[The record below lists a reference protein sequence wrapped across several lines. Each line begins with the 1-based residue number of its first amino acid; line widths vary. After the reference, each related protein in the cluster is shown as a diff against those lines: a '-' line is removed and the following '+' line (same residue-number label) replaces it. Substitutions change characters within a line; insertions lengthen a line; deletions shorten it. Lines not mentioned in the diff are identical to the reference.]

1 MMFPPSLFRLH
12 IQPQERRIGLW
23 VPLVV
28 VWPFAALLALFVAPF
43 ILIGVALLW
52 PSGRGRPLLLAGP
65 RIFGIVCGLR
75 GLSVSVEGPSQRV
88 FVSFS

>member
-1 MMFPPSLFRLH
+1 MMFPPSLFRLGVQTH
-12 IQPQERRIGLW
+12 ERRIGLW
-23 VPLVV
+23 VPLIV